1 MEIKAPVVEEVEKID
16 AELEEEEEEE
26 EEEESVSVKAFEI
39 DGKKYLKSSTNILYD
54 AATQD
59 MVGMWNE
66 ATKSIDFTEESED
79 SEEEDE

>member
-1 MEIKAPVVEEVEKID
+1 MPEQFYFECKILQ
-16 AELEEEEEEE
+16 EGLIRL
-26 EEEESVSVKAFEI
+26 EI